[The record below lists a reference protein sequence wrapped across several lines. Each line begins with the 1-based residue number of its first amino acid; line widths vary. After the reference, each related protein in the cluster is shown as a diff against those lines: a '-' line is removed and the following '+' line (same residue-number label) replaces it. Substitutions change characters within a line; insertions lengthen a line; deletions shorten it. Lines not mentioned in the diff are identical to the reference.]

1 MKKQWEKKVDTL
13 ISEYDQKILDKL
25 NETGYQDVLSMIEG
39 LQEELSALKA
49 IIETCQSVISDN
61 VKIV

>member
-39 LQEELSALKA
+39 LQKELSALKKKA
-49 IIETCQSVISDN
+49 FLLSLGRDHY
-61 VKIV
+61 